1 MTDLLLLSMY
11 LMLICVSF
19 TLSSFIIIIA
29 QKYFLRNN
37 YVDKINNRSSHFTIA
52 TRSGGFSIFLTLFL
66 ISVYFY
72 LTGFEIY
79 QFSLLV
85 PLSIIMII
93 GLYDDIN
100 GVDFKFKFI
109 FQIIA
114 AKIIIDNGLV
124 IDNLHG
130 ILGIYELNRIIAQMI
145 TCLLYTSPSP
155 RD

>member
-93 GLYDDIN
+93 GLYA
-100 GVDFKFKFI
+100 VS
-109 FQIIA
+109 
-114 AKIIIDNGLV
+114 
-124 IDNLHG
+124 
-130 ILGIYELNRIIAQMI
+130 
-145 TCLLYTSPSP
+145 YTHLTLPTICSV
-155 RD
+155 